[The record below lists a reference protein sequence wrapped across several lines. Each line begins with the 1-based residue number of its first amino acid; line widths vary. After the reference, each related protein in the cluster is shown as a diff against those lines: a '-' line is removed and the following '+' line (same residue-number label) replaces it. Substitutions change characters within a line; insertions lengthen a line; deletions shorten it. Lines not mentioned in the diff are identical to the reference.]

1 VYGRETS
8 KTLLQPHAFV
18 AGLVAALAV
27 AVLAFDSGGYEPTSW
42 GWSAAALLL
51 VSVAALLAGARRL
64 TLLELALPASLAAL
78 ASWIWLS
85 LAWTSDVSQT
95 VREGERVLV
104 YVAAAAAL
112 LLVGRRSGVYV
123 LVASLAAAITAVCAF
138 ALVTR
143 LFDPGGGAY
152 QVGLADPQAAFRL
165 ARPLGYANALAIFAV
180 IGILL
185 SLGLVRAG
193 PRVTRAFAS
202 SALVVLAPTLYFTY
216 GRGAWLGLAAGLVA
230 LFAIERDRLQVVVRA
245 LTLAAAPA
253 VAVFLA
259 SRTSSLTADPR
270 SVAAATHDG
279 RRLAVAIAVLAVAAA
294 FVPAAA
300 ERIRVSDPARR
311 PLLLAAALVGIA
323 VVAVGL
329 VRIGGPDGAV
339 ERAYHAFNAPAPLVG
354 QDTSGRLFSLSGS
367 NRSEYWRVAWREW
380 KVDPVLG
387 GGAGSYQRFWLR
399 HRRNDLPV
407 RDAHSLYL
415 ETLAELGPLGLALL
429 LCALAVPLAAV
440 GAARRNPLAAGAL
453 GAYVAFLV
461 HAGIDW
467 DWEMPAVTLAALAC
481 GIALLLAARGDGRA
495 PARNCS
501 AHRRHHRR
509 CAAWLRGARRPR
521 RQSRRA
527 RLRQRV
533 GRRAAPF
540 RGRRGAAGAPLGAV
554 VGNAVAP
561 PGRVAAPGRRRRPRA
576 QQLPPR
582 HRRGPGRLGAL
593 ARRRPRQP
601 RRRTSGRARPCR
613 RAEPAQ
619 LGASAADSGVVKAQ
633 RKVAE
638 EEGSSRQ
645 LT

>member
-64 TLLELALPASLAAL
+64 TLVELALPASLTAL
-78 ASWIWLS
+78 AAWIWLS

-112 LLVGRRSGVYV
+112 LLVGRRSGVYG
-123 LVASLAAAITAVCAF
+123 LVASLAGAITAVCAF

-143 LFDPGGGAY
+143 LFDPGAGAY

-202 SALVVLAPTLYFTY
+202 SALVVLVPTLYFTY

-230 LFAIERDRLQVVVRA
+230 LFAIERDRLQLVVPA

-300 ERIRVSDPARR
+300 ERIRVSERARR

-323 VVAVGL
+323 VLAVGL
-329 VRIGGPDGAV
+329 VRIGGPNGAV

-429 LCALAVPLAAV
+429 LCTLAVPFAAV
-440 GAARRNPLAAGAL
+440 GAARRNPFAAGAL

-481 GIALLLAARGDGRA
+481 GIALLLAARGAGERQLGTAPRIVGATAAALLGSVALLGLVGNHAELASANALDAEQLHSAAEEAQQARRWEPWSGTPWRLLGESQLQAGDVERA
-495 PARNCS
+495 RTS
-501 AHRRHHRR
+501 F
-509 CAAWLRGARRPR
+509 LRGITEDRGDWELWLDVALV
-521 RQSRRA
+521 SRGA
-527 RLRQRV
+527 E
-533 GRRAAPF
+533 RRAA
-540 RGRRGAAGAPLGAV
+540 LD
-554 VGNAVAP
+554 
-561 PGRVAAPGRRRRPRA
+561 RVAELNP
-576 QQLPPR
+576 
-582 HRRGPGRLGAL
+582 H
-593 ARRRPRQP
+593 
-601 RRRTSGRARPCR
+601 
-613 RAEPAQ
+613 
-619 LGASAADSGVVKAQ
+619 
-633 RKVAE
+633 
-638 EEGSSRQ
+638 SSELRQ
-645 LT
+645 LTAAS

>member
-8 KTLLQPHAFV
+8 KTLLQPHTLP

-42 GWSAAALLL
+42 GWSAGALLL
-51 VSVAALLAGARRL
+51 VSFAALLAGARRL
-64 TLLELALPASLAAL
+64 TLVELALPASLAAL
-78 ASWIWLS
+78 AAWIWLS

-112 LLVGRRSGVYV
+112 LLVGRRSGVYG

-193 PRVTRAFAS
+193 PRVTRAFGS
-202 SALVVLAPTLYFTY
+202 SALVVLAPTLYFTF

-230 LFAIERDRLQVVVRA
+230 LFAIERDRLQLVVRA
-245 LTLAAAPA
+245 LTLLAAPA

-279 RRLAVAIAVLAVAAA
+279 RRLAVAIAVLAVATA

-300 ERIRVSDPARR
+300 ERIHVSERARR

-329 VRIGGPDGAV
+329 VRIGGPNGAV

-380 KVDPVLG
+380 RIDPVLG

-481 GIALLLAARGDGRA
+481 GIALLLAARGTGERQLGTAPRIVGATAAALLGSVALLGLVGNRA
-495 PARNCS
+495 ELASANSLDAEQLHSAADEAQQARRWEPWS
-501 AHRRHHRR
+501 GTPWRLLGESQLQAGDVDHARSSF
-509 CAAWLRGARRPR
+509 LRGIDEDPGDWELWLDVALV
-521 RQSRRA
+521 SRGA
-527 RLRQRV
+527 E
-533 GRRAAPF
+533 RRAA
-540 RGRRGAAGAPLGAV
+540 LD
-554 VGNAVAP
+554 
-561 PGRVAAPGRRRRPRA
+561 RVAELNP
-576 QQLPPR
+576 
-582 HRRGPGRLGAL
+582 H
-593 ARRRPRQP
+593 
-601 RRRTSGRARPCR
+601 
-613 RAEPAQ
+613 
-619 LGASAADSGVVKAQ
+619 
-633 RKVAE
+633 
-638 EEGSSRQ
+638 SSELRQ
-645 LT
+645 LTAS

>member
-1 VYGRETS
+1 VYGRKTS
-8 KTLLQPHAFV
+8 KTLLQPHALP
-18 AGLVAALAV
+18 AGLVAALTV

-64 TLLELALPASLAAL
+64 TLVELALPVSLAAL
-78 ASWIWLS
+78 AAWIWLS

-112 LLVGRRSGVYV
+112 LLVGRRSGVYG
-123 LVASLAAAITAVCAF
+123 LIASLAAAITAVCAF

-185 SLGLVRAG
+185 SLALVHAG

-202 SALVVLAPTLYFTY
+202 SASVVLAPTLYFTY

-230 LFAIERDRLQVVVRA
+230 LVAIERDRLQLVVHA

-279 RRLAVAIAVLAVAAA
+279 RRLAVAIAALAVAAA

-300 ERIRVSDPARR
+300 ERIHVSERARR
-311 PLLLAAALVGIA
+311 PLLLAAALVGIT

-329 VRIGGPDGAV
+329 VRTGGPSGAV

-367 NRSEYWRVAWREW
+367 NRSEYWRVAWRDW

-429 LCALAVPLAAV
+429 LCVLAVPLAAV

-481 GIALLLAARGDGRA
+481 GIALLLAARGTGERQLGTAPRIVGATAAALLGSVALLGFVGNRA
-495 PARNCS
+495 ELASANALDAEQLHSAADEAQQARRWEPWS
-501 AHRRHHRR
+501 GTPWRLLGESQLQAGDVDRARSSF
-509 CAAWLRGARRPR
+509 LRGIDEDRGDWELWLDVALV
-521 RQSRRA
+521 SRGA
-527 RLRQRV
+527 E
-533 GRRAAPF
+533 RRAA
-540 RGRRGAAGAPLGAV
+540 LD
-554 VGNAVAP
+554 
-561 PGRVAAPGRRRRPRA
+561 RVAELNP
-576 QQLPPR
+576 
-582 HRRGPGRLGAL
+582 H
-593 ARRRPRQP
+593 
-601 RRRTSGRARPCR
+601 
-613 RAEPAQ
+613 
-619 LGASAADSGVVKAQ
+619 
-633 RKVAE
+633 
-638 EEGSSRQ
+638 SSELRQ
-645 LT
+645 LTAAS